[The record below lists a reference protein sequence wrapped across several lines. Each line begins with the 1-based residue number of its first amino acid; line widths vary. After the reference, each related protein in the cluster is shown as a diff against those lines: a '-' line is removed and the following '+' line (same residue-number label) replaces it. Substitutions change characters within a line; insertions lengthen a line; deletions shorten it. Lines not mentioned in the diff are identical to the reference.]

1 MDLTQSKLNKEE
13 WTALEVPLPE
23 DERKILRMIH
33 HGWENPDITSND
45 ANSIISMMRI
55 TENMKQSIFYEM
67 YFKEKI
73 LSMSKKYNLSWK
85 KKKNKKKK
93 MKLKKKE
100 EIRIKNFDKKMG
112 SSKDSIYEFI
122 LLKNVKSFLSY
133 YKSKNVSKYIY
144 YYYNLS
150 QLILNNISHINTIF
164 GLCKIYFGRI

>member
-55 TENMKQSIFYEM
+55 TENIETFHPVFYEM

-73 LSMSKKYNLSWK
+73 L
-85 KKKNKKKK
+85 
-93 MKLKKKE
+93 
-100 EIRIKNFDKKMG
+100 
-112 SSKDSIYEFI
+112 
-122 LLKNVKSFLSY
+122 
-133 YKSKNVSKYIY
+133 
-144 YYYNLS
+144 
-150 QLILNNISHINTIF
+150 
-164 GLCKIYFGRI
+164 